1 MTNKDLV
8 TLADTLRIN
17 NRTANAATEFTPDH
31 LRVLADFFASQD
43 ASFKRER
50 WMDYITGE
58 WEPGIEPIFVDCD
71 KTLGAG
77 ATWSRNPSR
86 SEPR

>member
-17 NRTANAATEFTPDH
+17 NRTAAAATEFTPDH

-43 ASFKRER
+43 ASFNRER
-50 WMDYITGE
+50 WIDYITGK
-58 WEPGIEPIFVDCD
+58 WEQGNEPLFVDGD
-71 KTLGAG
+71 KTLGAAVTG
-77 ATWSRNPSR
+77 GRNPSQ